1 MENNSN
7 NNAGAAAA
15 ETTPPEAPKPSQP
28 QKKSGGCLLRVIE
41 ILAVLFLIWWADN
54 FLLFSTKE
62 EIKSSKV
69 KNDIKI
75 SVISDFHASN
85 SAFAISNERVIHKI
99 KDFSPDVVCVLGDM
113 HSSDATDTEKDIS
126 MRLMKGLVAEG
137 YKVFFVLGEHDDR
150 SSYYINKMEKNGID
164 VLDQRSER
172 IKIGETDV
180 TFYGISNAW
189 FSDEFD
195 LRDDFKL
202 CEDTYNVLLAHI
214 PMFEQYEKFGADL
227 TLCADTHGGII
238 RLPFLG
244 PAYLDGKVFP
254 KLFSDGKVYDKGLFK
269 NKHGY
274 TFITSGIGNY
284 PIPARFLNFPEVGEI
299 TIKAEKK

>member
-1 MENNSN
+1 MESNSN
-7 NNAGAAAA
+7 NTAGSNPA
-15 ETTPPEAPKPSQP
+15 EISKPSAPKS
-28 QKKSGGCLLRVIE
+28 SGSGCIWRLAE
-41 ILAVLFLIWWADN
+41 IFALIFLIWWADN
-54 FLLFSTKE
+54 FLLFRTQE
-62 EIKSSKV
+62 TIKSSKI

-75 SVISDFHASN
+75 SVISDLHAST
-85 SAFAISNERVIHKI
+85 SVFAISNERIIKKI
-99 KDFSPDVVCVLGDM
+99 NGFSPDVVCVLGDM
-113 HSSDATDTEKDIS
+113 HSSDADDKEKDIS

-195 LRDDFKL
+195 LNDDFKL
-202 CEDTYNVLLAHI
+202 NEDTYNVLLAHI
-214 PMFEQYEKFGADL
+214 PKFESYERFGADL

-238 RLPFLG
+238 RLPFIG

-254 KLFSDGKVYDKGLFK
+254 KLFSDEKIYDKGMFK
-269 NKHGY
+269 YKNGY
-274 TFITSGIGNY
+274 MFITSGIGNY
-284 PIPARFLNFPEVGEI
+284 PVPARFLNFPEVGEI
-299 TIKAEKK
+299 TIKAEKSKKKD